1 LGFKTLPKII
11 DLQNN
16 TRIITV
22 MDLLH
27 SVILGIV
34 EGITEFLPISSTGHM
49 ILTSHMLNIHGAVV
63 DSFEVF
69 IQLGAILAVVVLY
82 RHRFACLFDF
92 KSKQGFTGLRGLG
105 MLAVTSLPILVLGK
119 LLEHTIK
126 AHLFKPLPVAIAL
139 GVGGLLLIIIER
151 LKFSHDLDSID
162 KMDFKHAFRIGLF
175 QCFALCPGVSRAA
188 STIIGG
194 LFSDLNRT
202 VAAEYSFL
210 AAVPIMMIVCTKD
223 LLDIAGQLTPSDM
236 SAYAVGFVVAFLS
249 AIVAVKFFVS
259 MLQRFSMAPFGIYR
273 IIIAIIFF
281 MTLKNQVLPQ

>member
-1 LGFKTLPKII
+1 
-11 DLQNN
+11 
-16 TRIITV
+16 
-22 MDLLH
+22 MELLH
-27 SVILGIV
+27 SVIIGIV

-49 ILTSHMLNIHGAVV
+49 ILTSYLLNIHGTVV
-63 DSFEVF
+63 DAFEVF

-92 KSKQGFTGLRGLG
+92 KSKQGFSGIRGLM
-105 MLAVTSLPILVLGK
+105 MLAITSLPILILGK

-139 GVGGLLLIIIER
+139 GVGGLLLILVER
-151 LKFSHDLDSID
+151 LNFSHDIDSID
-162 KMDFKHAFRIGLF
+162 KMDFKQALRIGLF

-194 LFSDLNRT
+194 LFSNLNRT

-210 AAVPIMMIVCTKD
+210 AAVPVMIIVCIKD
-223 LLDIAGQLTPSDM
+223 LVDVLHLLSPSDVT
-236 SAYAVGFVVAFLS
+236 AYAVGFVVAFLS

-259 MLQRFSMAPFGIYR
+259 MLQRFSMAPFGVYR

-281 MTLKNQVLPQ
+281 MILKNQVLPT

>member
-1 LGFKTLPKII
+1 
-11 DLQNN
+11 
-16 TRIITV
+16 
-22 MDLLH
+22 MELLH
-27 SVILGIV
+27 SIILGVV

-49 ILTSHMLNIHGAVV
+49 ILTSHLLGISGPIV

-92 KSKQGFTGLRGLG
+92 KSRQGFSGIRGLSL
-105 MLAVTSLPILVLGK
+105 LAVTSLPILILGK

-126 AHLFKPLPVAIAL
+126 SHLFNPLVVSIAL
-139 GVGGLLLIIIER
+139 GVGGVLLILVER
-151 LKFSHDLDSID
+151 LNFKHDLDSID
-162 KMDFKHAFRIGLF
+162 KIDFKHALRIGLF
-175 QCFALCPGVSRAA
+175 QCLALCPGVSRAA

-194 LFSDLNRT
+194 LFSDLTRT

-210 AAVPIMMIVCTKD
+210 AAVPIMLIVCIKD
-223 LLDIAGQLTPSDM
+223 LLDIMHSLSPSDIN
-236 SAYAVGFVVAFLS
+236 AYAVGFVVAFLS

-259 MLQRFSMAPFGIYR
+259 MLQRFSMAPFGVYR

-281 MTLKNQVLPQ
+281 TILRNHVLPA

>member
-1 LGFKTLPKII
+1 
-11 DLQNN
+11 
-16 TRIITV
+16 
-22 MDLLH
+22 MELLH

-49 ILTSHMLNIHGAVV
+49 ILTSYLLKISGPVV

-92 KSKQGFTGLRGLG
+92 KSKQGFTGIRGLS

-126 AHLFKPLPVAIAL
+126 SHLFNPLVVSIAL
-139 GVGGLLLIIIER
+139 GVGGLILILVER
-151 LKFSHDLDSID
+151 LTFKHDLDSID
-162 KMDFKHAFRIGLF
+162 KIDFPQALRIGLF
-175 QCFALCPGVSRAA
+175 QCLALCPGVSRAA

-194 LFSDLNRT
+194 LFSGLNRT

-210 AAVPIMMIVCTKD
+210 AAVPIMIIVCIKD
-223 LLDIAGQLTPSDM
+223 LLGILHTLSPNDLT
-236 SAYAVGFVVAFLS
+236 AYAVGFVVAFLS
-249 AIVAVKFFVS
+249 ALVAVKFFVT
-259 MLQRFSMAPFGIYR
+259 MLQRFSMAPFGVYR
-273 IIIAIIFF
+273 IIIAVLFF
-281 MTLKNQVLPQ
+281 TILKNHVLPS